1 MPTFITESRPEPW
14 NTKGLFFFSE
24 KSTKQKIAKSN
35 NIVLFFQH
43 NASYPIK
50 RKIRD
55 RPADKE
61 INSKQEK
68 QKLNLFTHPCLNI
81 LKLSCNSVPQTTKF
95 IFTSYAISAV
105 LVFPF
110 KARMST
116 QLKNCGINLKSL
128 KQNDDLSKQ
137 QLDNSS

>member
-14 NTKGLFFFSE
+14 NTKGLFFFLKKAQS
-24 KSTKQKIAKSN
+24 KKLQNQIT
-35 NIVLFFQH
+35 LFYSFSIMHLTQL
-43 NASYPIK
+43 K